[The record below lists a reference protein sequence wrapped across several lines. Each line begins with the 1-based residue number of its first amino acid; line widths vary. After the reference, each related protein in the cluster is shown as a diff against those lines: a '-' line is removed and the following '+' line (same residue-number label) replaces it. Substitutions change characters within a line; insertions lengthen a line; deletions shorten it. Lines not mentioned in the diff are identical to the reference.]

1 MTSRF
6 TSVRVLLLLILVA
19 ILAALAWLAIQTEKT
34 SDSPP
39 PVPSPVPA
47 PDLHVEW
54 QSVVSDLRAF
64 QKAFGFRE
72 TRNFQSV
79 STKVV
84 ENRFCGI
91 VSKRYLPYSYEDPAV
106 SWYEDLPQE
115 ECVPEHRGQDVY
127 FGTRE
132 VLGEVATPVTQS
144 MLHGSLDRFAYLV
157 IHEDCHDQFKQP
169 YGIEEALCDVIA
181 HEAMKRYARQ
191 PPRASQPAWQTL
203 VTYAVHQTALSKETA
218 AQFERVQAFFDEA
231 KKARLSDRRFLEQRA
246 ILFAEVERKIEW
258 KPGDAN
264 NVTLA
269 EAITYSRHYDRLEKI
284 YVRLGSDLAA
294 FVSHFQQL
302 DPALAGIRRAL
313 RRKGLT
319 ESRGAAYL
327 RAYENAILD
336 LAEQKL
342 PAEKPAER

>member
-1 MTSRF
+1 VNTRAIFFRILAF
-6 TSVRVLLLLILVA
+6 TIVVA
-19 ILAALAWLAIQTEKT
+19 IVVALAWLGLRRETGIEP
-34 SDSPP
+34 SPLP
-39 PVPSPVPA
+39 APVPA
-47 PDLHVEW
+47 PDLRTEW
-54 QSVVSDLRAF
+54 QSIVGDLRAF
-64 QKAFGFRE
+64 QKTFGFRE

-79 STKVV
+79 SEKMV

-91 VSKRYLPYSYEDPAV
+91 VAKRYLPYSYEDPAV
-106 SWYEDLPQE
+106 AWYEDLPQE

-132 VLGEVATPVTQS
+132 VLGEVSTPVTQS
-144 MLHGSLDRFAYLV
+144 MLNGSLDRFVYLV

-169 YGIEEALCDVIA
+169 YGIEEALCDVIT

-191 PPRASQPAWQTL
+191 APRASQAAWQTL
-203 VTYAVHQTALSKETA
+203 ISYAVHQTALSKETA
-218 AQFERVQAFFDEA
+218 VQFERVKAFFDEA
-231 KKARLSDRRFLEQRA
+231 KKNRMSDRRFLEQRA
-246 ILFAEVERKIEW
+246 VLFADVERKIEW

-284 YVRLGSDLAA
+284 YLRLGGDLSA
-294 FVSHFQQL
+294 FVTHFQQL
-302 DPALAGIRRAL
+302 DPALAGIRRTL

-319 ESRGAAYL
+319 ESRGAEYL
-327 RAYENAILD
+327 HAYENAILD

>member
-1 MTSRF
+1 MTIRLLI
-6 TSVRVLLLLILVA
+6 RVLAGLMLLAVLLGLLYWLQRDDVA
-19 ILAALAWLAIQTEKT
+19 
-34 SDSPP
+34 PP
-39 PVPSPVPA
+39 PPKPPVIT
-47 PDLHVEW
+47 PDLLTEW
-54 QSVVSDLRAF
+54 QAIVRDLRVF
-64 QKAFGFRE
+64 QRTFGFRE

-218 AQFERVQAFFDEA
+218 VQFEHVQAFFDEA

-246 ILFAEVERKIEW
+246 FLFAEVERKIEW

-302 DPALAGIRRAL
+302 DTALAGIRRAL

>member
-1 MTSRF
+1 MTIRLLI
-6 TSVRVLLLLILVA
+6 RVLAGLMLLAVLLG
-19 ILAALAWLAIQTEKT
+19 LLYWLQRDDVT
-34 SDSPP
+34 PP
-39 PVPSPVPA
+39 PKPPVIT
-47 PDLHVEW
+47 PDLLTEW
-54 QSVVSDLRAF
+54 QAIVRDLRVF
-64 QKAFGFRE
+64 QRTFGFRE

-218 AQFERVQAFFDEA
+218 VQFEHVQAFFDES

-313 RRKGLT
+313 RRKGLA